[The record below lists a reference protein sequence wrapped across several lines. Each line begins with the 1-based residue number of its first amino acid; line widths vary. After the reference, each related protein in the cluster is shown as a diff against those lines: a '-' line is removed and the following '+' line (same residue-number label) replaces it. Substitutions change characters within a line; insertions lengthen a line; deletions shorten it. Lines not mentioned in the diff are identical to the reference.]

1 MRYHHERLEINVKN
15 ASTHY
20 SNQHRTASEAHLL
33 LQRKTN
39 GPVISTCKHIF
50 PD

>member
-1 MRYHHERLEINVKN
+1 MHPHTILINTLDLDLDL
-15 ASTHY
+15 SFY
-20 SNQHRTASEAHLL
+20 RTASEAHLL